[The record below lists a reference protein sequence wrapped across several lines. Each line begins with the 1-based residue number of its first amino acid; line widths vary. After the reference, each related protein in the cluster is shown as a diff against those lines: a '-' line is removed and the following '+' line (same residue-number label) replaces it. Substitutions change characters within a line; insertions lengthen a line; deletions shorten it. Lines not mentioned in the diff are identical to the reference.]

1 MTCTPKTPW
10 TSYSCSFSYSYL
22 CYSTASRNSL
32 LATSTD
38 ARLLDAAEA
47 MCVRAVQ
54 ESRALRRGRRTAKRF
69 IVYHIDPTRVSHAC
83 LPQPLLRPTSG
94 LTTTSLAPP
103 AAHLYRHP
111 LSTLPTA
118 ATGATHGCSLLHSL
132 AQALYKD
139 LSQALD
145 KPSASATASDLQR
158 WPRLSPSAARRPAAG
173 SQQAPPTVV
182 TPLQPTP
189 PASTSAP
196 MRVLG
201 APVTPP
207 PPPAARRTAPSRCTS
222 NDSFHWSFC
231 RSGGCGSGGRCRRP
245 RWATKPR

>member
-1 MTCTPKTPW
+1 M
-10 TSYSCSFSYSYL
+10 
-22 CYSTASRNSL
+22 
-32 LATSTD
+32 
-38 ARLLDAAEA
+38 
-47 MCVRAVQ
+47 RAVQ

-69 IVYHIDPTRVSHAC
+69 IVCHIDPTRVSHAC

-103 AAHLYRHP
+103 ASRPP
-111 LSTLPTA
+111 LSTGTLSALPPA

-139 LSQALD
+139 LSKALD

-173 SQQAPPTVV
+173 SQQAPPTVH

-222 NDSFHWSFC
+222 NIRVHWSIC